1 GLDLGITEL
10 GSLLHPSASDPSG
23 QIRGDGG
30 QNYGNGGTG
39 PTTFPSAGGF
49 TAGLG
54 PAGFSQRTPWN
65 FKWYPREGQVNT
77 SVRPPAKWKI
87 AVCSAA
93 LIGELGFF
101 LAIELPEMGR
111 RGEHN
116 P

>member
-1 GLDLGITEL
+1 MADNHANVHRRDRTKYFSE
-10 GSLLHPSASDPSG
+10 S
-23 QIRGDGG
+23 
-30 QNYGNGGTG
+30 
-39 PTTFPSAGGF
+39 GGF

-54 PAGFSQRTPWN
+54 PSGFSQRTPWN
-65 FKWYPREGQVNT
+65 FEWYPRGGQVNT

-111 RGEHN
+111 SGEHN
-116 P
+116 PGGILGGFAALGLCIGLLIL